1 MAFCT
6 NCGTKVEDGV
16 KFCPEC
22 GTQLMGAA
30 PAQPVA
36 PAQPEPPAQPAAPA
50 QPEPLVR
57 AQEPAQQAEPVQ
69 QPAQPPKKKGKL
81 PLILGIAAAA
91 AVVVVGVIIAVV
103 LLVAKN
109 LGGTAAAD
117 NPDLGLYN
125 AASAEMYGVA
135 VEVDD
140 LWAKGFTIEL
150 KDKNK
155 CDISVD
161 GQKGSGKWELDG
173 EQLHISG
180 SGLDCDGTLS
190 GGLMTLDNVL
200 GTGMKLT
207 FVQEGRALNQPGAG
221 TSLPAGEPASDPAGD
236 PAQWNALQ
244 QQWNGVWYG
253 VMQLTGCTGK
263 YESFSYTTY
272 DVYLDVA
279 VDADGNGE
287 YRLYDADEL
296 IGAAFCQAQ
305 ESVLNTT
312 EGVVFGQDMYAYNWM
327 FLPDFNFDNTYCMTD
342 EITDGDGDVISL
354 GIWIK
359 PWGESWQPQIDSDFY
374 AYPPNHDSYMAMVS
388 AGQTP
393 TLGGGAA
400 SAPSA
405 PSAGGSTG
413 GAAVGGAGLTGPTDV
428 FKLSSSGS
436 IVMDYPTDT
445 FAVDDQAIWPKIV
458 AKDGSV
464 NIMAV
469 TLLSESAVQ
478 ETVDDLRENCASCDD
493 YSDRTLTLGGFDAT
507 CISYYDVFFD
517 YNAEYVVDF
526 AQNCNGIYGVKLV
539 VNSVES
545 LDNVLSD
552 EVLAILDT
560 IRLA

>member
-22 GTQLMGAA
+22 GTQLMGTA
-30 PAQPVA
+30 
-36 PAQPEPPAQPAAPA
+36 PAQPAAPA
-50 QPEPLVR
+50 QPEPPVQ
-57 AQEPAQQAEPVQ
+57 AQEPAQQAAPVQ
-69 QPAQPPKKKGKL
+69 QSAQPPKKKSKL

-109 LGGTAAAD
+109 LGGAAASD

-244 QQWNGVWYG
+244 QKWNGVWYG

-327 FLPDFNFDNTYCMTD
+327 FLPDLNFDNTYCMTD

-388 AGQTP
+388 AGQMP

-413 GAAVGGAGLTGPTDV
+413 AATGGAGLTGPTDV
-428 FKLSSSGS
+428 FQLTSSGYV
-436 IVMDYPTDT
+436 VMDYPTDT
-445 FAVDDQAIWPKIV
+445 FTADDEAFMPSLI
-458 AKDGSV
+458 AKDGSAT
-464 NIMAV
+464 IMAV
-469 TLLSESAVQ
+469 TLLSESAIPDTI
-478 ETVDDLRENCASCDD
+478 EGLRDSYAD
-493 YSDRTLTLGGFDAT
+493 YDQYSESTLKLGGYDVT
-507 CISYYDVFFD
+507 CITYYDEFFG

-526 AQNCNGIYGVKLV
+526 AQDYKGFFGVKFV
-539 VNSVES
+539 VTS
-545 LDNVLSD
+545 LDSMDVVLGD
-552 EVLAILDT
+552 AVKAIMDT
-560 IRLA
+560 VRLA

>member
-22 GTQLMGAA
+22 GTQLMGTA
-30 PAQPVA
+30 
-36 PAQPEPPAQPAAPA
+36 PAQPAAPA
-50 QPEPLVR
+50 QPEPPVQ
-57 AQEPAQQAEPVQ
+57 AQEPAQQAAPVQ
-69 QPAQPPKKKGKL
+69 QSAQPPKKKSKL

-91 AVVVVGVIIAVV
+91 AVVVVGVLIAVV

-109 LGGTAAAD
+109 LGGAAASD

-125 AASAEMYGVA
+125 AASAEMFG
-135 VEVDD
+135 VEVDVAD
-140 LWAKGFTIEL
+140 MWEKGFTVEL
-150 KDKNK
+150 KEKGK
-155 CDISVD
+155 CAIAVD
-161 GQKGSGKWELDG
+161 GENANGKWTLEDG
-173 EQLHISG
+173 ALHISG
-180 SGLDCDGTLS
+180 GGLDCDGTLEN
-190 GGLMTLDNVL
+190 GVMTLDNVL

-207 FVQEGRALNQPGAG
+207 FAKEGASLNAPAQPALPG
-221 TSLPAGEPASDPAGD
+221 GETASPAGD

-244 QQWNGVWYG
+244 QKWNGVWYG

-263 YESFSYTTY
+263 YEPYAYTTY

-279 VDADGNGE
+279 VDANGTGE

-305 ESVLNTT
+305 DAVLNTT

-327 FLPDFNFDNTYCMTD
+327 FLPDPNFDNTYCMTD

-374 AYPPNHDSYMAMVS
+374 AYPPNHDRYMAMVS

-413 GAAVGGAGLTGPTDV
+413 AATGGAGLTGPTDV
-428 FKLSSSGS
+428 FQLTSSGYV
-436 IVMDYPTDT
+436 VMDYPTDT
-445 FAVDDQAIWPKIV
+445 FTADDEAFMPSLI
-458 AKDGSV
+458 AKDGSAT
-464 NIMAV
+464 IMAV
-469 TLLSESAVQ
+469 TLLSESAIPDTI
-478 ETVDDLRENCASCDD
+478 EGLRDSYAD
-493 YSDRTLTLGGFDAT
+493 YDQYSESTLKLGGYDVT
-507 CISYYDVFFD
+507 CITYYDEFFG

-526 AQNCNGIYGVKLV
+526 AQDYKGFFGVKFV
-539 VNSVES
+539 VTS
-545 LDNVLSD
+545 LDSMDVVLGD
-552 EVLAILDT
+552 TVRAIMDT
-560 IRLA
+560 VRLA

>member
-6 NCGTKVEDGV
+6 NCGTKVENGV

-30 PAQPVA
+30 PAQPEPPVQPAA
-36 PAQPEPPAQPAAPA
+36 PVQPEPPVRAQEPVQPEPPAEA
-50 QPEPLVR
+50 QK
-57 AQEPAQQAEPVQ
+57 PAQQAEPVQ

-109 LGGTAAAD
+109 LGGAAAAD

-125 AASAEMYGVA
+125 AASAEMFG
-135 VEVDD
+135 VEVDVAD
-140 LWAKGFTIEL
+140 MWEKGFTVEL
-150 KDKNK
+150 KEKGK
-155 CDISVD
+155 CAIAVD
-161 GQKGSGKWELDG
+161 GENANGKWTLEDG
-173 EQLHISG
+173 ALHISG
-180 SGLDCDGTLS
+180 GGLDCDGTLEN
-190 GGLMTLDNVL
+190 GVMTLDNVL

-207 FVQEGRALNQPGAG
+207 FAKEGASLNAPAQPALPGG
-221 TSLPAGEPASDPAGD
+221 ETTSPAGD

-244 QQWNGVWYG
+244 QKWNGVWYG

-279 VDADGNGE
+279 VDANGTGE

-327 FLPDFNFDNTYCMTD
+327 FLPDPNFDNTYCMTD
-342 EITDGDGDVISL
+342 EITDGDGDVL
-354 GIWIK
+354 GLCIWIK

-374 AYPPNHDSYMAMVS
+374 AYPPNHESYMAMVS
-388 AGQTP
+388 AGQMP
-393 TLGGGAA
+393 TLGGSAA
-400 SAPSA
+400 TAPAA
-405 PSAGGSTG
+405 PSAGGSSG
-413 GAAVGGAGLTGPTDV
+413 GAALTGPTDV
-428 FKLSSSGS
+428 FQLSSSGN

-445 FAVDDQAIWPKIV
+445 FAIDEEAIWPKIV
-458 AKDGSV
+458 AKDDSV